1 MEILPAYDKMSSVDC
16 DAMRNK
22 NIITKLRAGENNHI
36 LKRFLYNKHIKLIAG
51 SVFLLI
57 LLVVNCVL
65 YFSEAIKPDDDF
77 VVVIDPGHGGNDP
90 GKVGTSNVKEKD
102 VNLAIALKLRDS
114 LEERGVKV
122 VLTRENDTNLATPGA
137 TNKKTSDMNNRVEL
151 INESRADILISIHQN
166 SYPDA
171 SVKGAQVFYHG
182 TSEESRKLA
191 ETLQSAL
198 ISEVDP
204 DNNRAAKEGN
214 DYFILRKST
223 CPGVI
228 IECGFLS
235 CPEETAKLVDEEYQE
250 KLAETI
256 AESVCRLYGVK

>member
-1 MEILPAYDKMSSVDC
+1 MLHMMKISSADC
-16 DAMRNK
+16 DVMENK
-22 NIITKLRAGENNHI
+22 NIILRLRMCLNRN
-36 LKRFLYNKHIKLIAG
+36 RFIKVIVG
-51 SVFLLI
+51 SIFLFVLLI
-57 LLVVNCVL
+57 VNCVL
-65 YFSEAIKPDDDF
+65 YFSKAIKPNDDF
-77 VVVIDPGHGGNDP
+77 VVVIDPGHGGSDP
-90 GKVGTSNVKEKD
+90 GKVGASDVKEKD

-122 VLTRENDTNLATPGA
+122 VLTRENDACLATPGA
-137 TNKKTSDMNNRVEL
+137 TNKKTSDMNNRVEI
-151 INESRADILISIHQN
+151 INSSQADILISIHQN
-166 SYPDA
+166 SYTDA

-182 TSEESRKLA
+182 TSEESRRLA

-198 ISEVDP
+198 ISGVDP

-228 IECGFLS
+228 VECGFLS

-250 KLAETI
+250 KIAETI

>member
-1 MEILPAYDKMSSVDC
+1 MLHMMKISSADC
-16 DAMRNK
+16 DVME
-22 NIITKLRAGENNHI
+22 NIISSLRMCLNRN
-36 LKRFLYNKHIKLIAG
+36 RFIKVIVG
-51 SVFLLI
+51 SIFLFVLLI
-57 LLVVNCVL
+57 VNCVL
-65 YFSEAIKPDDDF
+65 YFGKAIKPNDDF
-77 VVVIDPGHGGNDP
+77 VIVIDPGHGGSDP
-90 GKVGTSNVKEKD
+90 GKVGTSDVKEKD

-122 VLTRENDTNLATPGA
+122 ILTRENDTCLATPGA
-137 TNKKTSDMNNRVEL
+137 TNKKTSDMNNRVEI
-151 INESRADILISIHQN
+151 INSSQADILISIHQN
-166 SYPDA
+166 SYTDA

-198 ISEVDP
+198 ISGVDP
-204 DNNRAAKEGN
+204 DNNRAVKEGN

-228 IECGFLS
+228 VECGFLS
-235 CPEETAKLVDEEYQE
+235 CPQETAKLVDEKYQE
-250 KLAETI
+250 KIAETI